1 MWRGTSEASRRA
13 PRLGPGQGRGGQR
26 PVPFAHIR
34 RAGAPHPGTRC
45 GLEPRPGRPQA
56 DALHVQASA
65 SPSAECWSP
74 GRVRPDP
81 PRAPGGGL
89 APLSLQR
96 TGSSELLRGS
106 GPLARFLRTWIS
118 VPGSSW
124 ATRTPSGHTGRQRAG
139 RRRPGLA
146 HTGSSF
152 WRTRLGR
159 LEPGEGGKASTPINL
174 QPGPGPR
181 TSQNITSHSG
191 AERRRV
197 SRARGFAERCGR
209 RLERTLMALE
219 PLAGPA
225 PPAVAPPSA
234 PMGARRSPPGLCVLA
249 SPSPFSARLKAPH
262 PSLRH
267 VVPASSIPALFSL
280 RGRPPK
286 YPARWRRRQ
295 PWGPPGNTL
304 ESLGL
309 AGPSGPPNQRL
320 AGGCSRDGSCWELR
334 GGGTG
339 PGPTSAGFSG

>member
-1 MWRGTSEASRRA
+1 M
-13 PRLGPGQGRGGQR
+13 
-26 PVPFAHIR
+26 PFAHIR

-267 VVPASSIPALFSL
+267 VVPASSIPALCSL